1 METHRFSVKD
11 FPYISPS
18 ISNTFR
24 AGLIKKGSV
33 ASLLTQQS
41 YMPFKGLNKPPY
53 FLVLTPRDR
62 DDLGRKLADCIY
74 YDRGEKGKCSD
85 KYPDKNFYALFKLR
99 KPSNFDDAVKV
110 LTYRDIENIINEV
123 EKEEKSSSGR
133 EVLPIVIIPKDSKLN
148 PFSPYYRIKAELLS
162 HKHVSQIV
170 NVETISNPN
179 TLRNSLL
186 SIYVQLFVKAGG
198 VPYLVYNSSL
208 SDANE
213 YNIIIG
219 YSLSRDPIRH
229 KNAVGS
235 IIVYNHVGRWLVSE
249 FVFDELP
256 FNNRDKLNDYKQSL
270 ENALERAYKVAVDKN
285 VIKSVQKVNVIVHY
299 RGKELSTKEEQVI
312 LETINKFREVN
323 PSVYVLKIQQSD
335 MILSATSK
343 DYPDPDMYPPTGY
356 YTKLL
361 PDTFIL
367 QTVGKHIEL
376 GTQKDS
382 KLKGNI
388 VSGGTAKPILV
399 SIKRFGDNENLEL
412 DSAKR
417 ERLSIRLLSTV
428 FALARINY
436 VSVYQHLISEPV
448 TTRYAR
454 ELAYIISRLGSK
466 EVDGEIAL
474 RVLNDKDLKNK
485 MWFI

>member
-1 METHRFSVKD
+1 METHRFSVKY
-11 FPYISPS
+11 FPYISAS
-18 ISNTFR
+18 TSM
-24 AGLIKKGSV
+24 AELIKKDSV
-33 ASLLTQQS
+33 VSLLTHQS
-41 YMPFKGLNKPPY
+41 YMPFKGLDKPPY

-74 YDRGEKGKCSD
+74 YDKGENSKCSD
-85 KYPDKNFYALFKLR
+85 RYPDKNFYALFKLR
-99 KPSNFDDAVKV
+99 RPSNFDDAVKV
-110 LTYRDIENIINEV
+110 LTYGDIEDIINEV
-123 EKEEKSSSGR
+123 EKEKSSSGR
-133 EVLPIVIIPKDSKLN
+133 EVFPIVIIPKDSKLN

-162 HKHVSQIV
+162 HNLVSQIV

-198 VPYLVYNSSL
+198 VPYLVSNSYIL
-208 SDANE
+208 SDVNE

-235 IIVYNHVGRWLVSE
+235 IIVYNRVGQWLASE
-249 FVFDELP
+249 FVLDELP
-256 FNNRDKLNDYKQSL
+256 FNNKDKLDYYKQSL
-270 ENALERAYKVAVDKN
+270 EDALMRAYKVAVNKN
-285 VIKSVQKVNVIVHY
+285 VVRSSQKVNVIVHY

-312 LETINKFREVN
+312 LETIKKFRELN
-323 PSVYVLKIQQSD
+323 SSVYVLKIQQSD
-335 MILSATSK
+335 IILSATSK
-343 DYPDPDMYPPTGY
+343 DYLDPDMYPPTGY
-356 YTKLL
+356 YAKLL

-367 QTVGKHIEL
+367 QTVGKHLEL
-376 GTQKDS
+376 KPRKDG
-382 KLKGNI
+382 KLSGNI

-412 DSAKR
+412 DSARR
-417 ERLSIRLLSTV
+417 EQLSIGLLSTV

-436 VSVYQHLISEPV
+436 VSVYKYLNSEPV

-466 EVDGEIAL
+466 EIDGEMAL
-474 RVLNDKDLKNK
+474 RALKDGLLRDK

>member
-11 FPYISPS
+11 FPYISASTSMAKP
-18 ISNTFR
+18 
-24 AGLIKKGSV
+24 LMKDSV
-33 ASLLTQQS
+33 DSLLRQQS
-41 YMPFKGLNKPPY
+41 YRPFKGLTKLPY
-53 FLVLTPRDR
+53 FLVLAQR
-62 DDLGRKLADCIY
+62 DDLGRKLAECIY
-74 YDRGEKGKCSD
+74 YDKGEDGKCSD
-85 KYPDKNFYALFKLR
+85 KYPDKNFYTLFKLR
-99 KPSNFDDAVKV
+99 RPSNFDDAVKV
-110 LTYRDIENIINEV
+110 LTYTDIKDIIDEI
-123 EKEEKSSSGR
+123 EKEGGSSSGR
-133 EVLPIVIIPKDSKLN
+133 EVFPIVIIPKDSKLN
-148 PFSPYYRIKAELLS
+148 PFSPYFRIKAGLLS
-162 HKHVSQIV
+162 RELVSQIV

-198 VPYLVYNSSL
+198 VPYLVNNSYIF

-219 YSLSRDPIRH
+219 YSLSRDPIRR

-235 IIVYNHVGRWLVSE
+235 IIVYNPVGQWLVSE
-249 FVFDELP
+249 FVFGELP

-270 ENALERAYKVAVDKN
+270 ENALESAYKVVVNKD

-312 LETINKFREVN
+312 LETINKFRRVN

-335 MILSATSK
+335 IILSATSK

-376 GTQKDS
+376 GVQKDG

-388 VSGGTAKPILV
+388 KSGGTAKPILV

-412 DSAKR
+412 DSAR
-417 ERLSIRLLSTV
+417 RDRLSIGLLSTV

-436 VSVYQHLISEPV
+436 VSVYKHLISEPV

-454 ELAYIISRLGSK
+454 ELAYIISRLSSM

-474 RVLNDKDLKNK
+474 RVLRHEPLRDR

>member
-11 FPYISPS
+11 FPYISAS
-18 ISNTFR
+18 TSM
-24 AGLIKKGSV
+24 AEVIKKYSV

-41 YMPFKGLNKPPY
+41 YRPFKGLGKLPY
-53 FLVLTPRDR
+53 FLVLAPR
-62 DDLGRKLADCIY
+62 DDLGRKLAECIY
-74 YDRGEKGKCSD
+74 YDKGENGKCSD
-85 KYPDKNFYALFKLR
+85 KYPNNNFYTLFKLR
-99 KPSNFDDAVKV
+99 RPSSFDDAVKV
-110 LTYRDIENIINEV
+110 LTYRNIEDIFNEV
-123 EKEEKSSSGR
+123 EKEVRSSSVR
-133 EVLPIVIIPKDSKLN
+133 EVFPIVIIQKDSKLN
-148 PFSPYYRIKAELLS
+148 PFSPYFRIKAELLS
-162 HKHVSQIV
+162 LGLVSQIV
-170 NVETISNPN
+170 NVETISDPD

-198 VPYLVYNSSL
+198 VPYLVNNSYIL
-208 SDANE
+208 SDDNE

-235 IIVYNHVGRWLVSE
+235 IIVYNPVGQWLVSE
-249 FVFDELP
+249 FVFGELP

-270 ENALERAYKVAVDKN
+270 ENALESAYEVAVNKD
-285 VIKSVQKVNVIVHY
+285 VIKSAQKINVIVHY

-312 LETINKFREVN
+312 LETINKFRRVN
-323 PSVYVLKIQQSD
+323 SSVYVLKIQQSD
-335 MILSATSK
+335 IILSATSK

-376 GTQKDS
+376 KTRKDG

-412 DSAKR
+412 DSAKL
-417 ERLSIRLLSTV
+417 ERLSIGLLSTV

-436 VSVYQHLISEPV
+436 VSVYRHLISEPV

-454 ELAYIISRLGSK
+454 ELAYIISRLGYK

-474 RVLNDKDLKNK
+474 RVLRNKVLRDK

>member
-11 FPYISPS
+11 FPYISAS
-18 ISNTFR
+18 TSM
-24 AGLIKKGSV
+24 AEVIKKYSV
-33 ASLLTQQS
+33 ASLLAQQS
-41 YMPFKGLNKPPY
+41 YRPFKGLDKLPY
-53 FLVLTPRDR
+53 FLVLAPR
-62 DDLGRKLADCIY
+62 DDLGRKLAECIY
-74 YDRGEKGKCSD
+74 YDKGENGKCSD
-85 KYPDKNFYALFKLR
+85 KYPNSNFYALFKLR
-99 KPSNFDDAVKV
+99 RPSNFDDAVKV
-110 LTYRDIENIINEV
+110 LTYRNIEDIFNEV
-123 EKEEKSSSGR
+123 EKEVRSSSDR
-133 EVLPIVIIPKDSKLN
+133 EVFPIVIIPKESKLN
-148 PFSPYYRIKAELLS
+148 PFSPYFRIKAGLLS
-162 HKHVSQIV
+162 RGLVSQIV
-170 NVETISNPN
+170 NVETISDPD

-198 VPYLVYNSSL
+198 VPYLVNNSYIL

-235 IIVYNHVGRWLVSE
+235 IIVYNPVGQWLVSE
-249 FVFDELP
+249 FVFGELP
-256 FNNRDKLNDYKQSL
+256 FNNRDKLDDYKQSL
-270 ENALERAYKVAVDKN
+270 ENALERAYKVAVNKD
-285 VIKSVQKVNVIVHY
+285 VIKSAQKINVIVHY

-323 PSVYVLKIQQSD
+323 SSVYVLKIQQSD
-335 MILSATSK
+335 IILSATSK

-376 GTQKDS
+376 KTRKDG

-412 DSAKR
+412 GSAKR
-417 ERLSIRLLSTV
+417 ERLSIGLLSTV

-466 EVDGEIAL
+466 EVNIELAL
-474 RVLNDKDLKNK
+474 RFLRNKVFRDK

>member
-11 FPYISPS
+11 FPYISAS
-18 ISNTFR
+18 TSM
-24 AGLIKKGSV
+24 AEVIKKYSV

-41 YMPFKGLNKPPY
+41 YRPFKGLDKLPY
-53 FLVLTPRDR
+53 FLVLAPR
-62 DDLGRKLADCIY
+62 DDLGRKLAECIY
-74 YDRGEKGKCSD
+74 YDKGENGKCSD
-85 KYPDKNFYALFKLR
+85 KYPDSNFYALFKLR
-99 KPSNFDDAVKV
+99 RPSSFDDAVKV
-110 LTYRDIENIINEV
+110 LTYRNIEDIFNEV
-123 EKEEKSSSGR
+123 EKEVRSSSVR
-133 EVLPIVIIPKDSKLN
+133 EVFPIVIIQKDSKLN
-148 PFSPYYRIKAELLS
+148 PFSPYFRIKAELLS
-162 HKHVSQIV
+162 LGLVSQIV
-170 NVETISNPN
+170 NVETISDPD

-198 VPYLVYNSSL
+198 VPYLVNNSYIL
-208 SDANE
+208 SDDNE

-235 IIVYNHVGRWLVSE
+235 IIVYNPVGQWLVSE
-249 FVFDELP
+249 FVFGELP

-270 ENALERAYKVAVDKN
+270 ENALESAYEVAVNKD
-285 VIKSVQKVNVIVHY
+285 VIKSAQKINVIVHY

-312 LETINKFREVN
+312 LETINKFRRVN
-323 PSVYVLKIQQSD
+323 SSVYVLKIQQSD
-335 MILSATSK
+335 IILSATSK

-376 GTQKDS
+376 KTRKDG

-417 ERLSIRLLSTV
+417 ERLSIGLLSTV

-436 VSVYQHLISEPV
+436 VSVYRHLISEPV

-454 ELAYIISRLGSK
+454 ELAYIISRLGYK

-474 RVLNDKDLKNK
+474 RVLRNKVLRDK

>member
-11 FPYISPS
+11 FLYISPS
-18 ISNTFR
+18 TSM
-24 AGLIKKGSV
+24 AEVIKKHSV
-33 ASLLTQQS
+33 DSLLRQQS
-41 YMPFKGLNKPPY
+41 YRPFKGLDKLPY
-53 FLVLTPRDR
+53 FLVLTPRD
-62 DDLGRKLADCIY
+62 DLGRKLAEYIY
-74 YDRGEKGKCSD
+74 YDKDENGKCSD
-85 KYPDKNFYALFKLR
+85 KYPNSNFYALFKLR
-99 KPSNFDDAVKV
+99 RPSNFDDAVKV
-110 LTYRDIENIINEV
+110 LTYRNIEDIFNEV
-123 EKEEKSSSGR
+123 EKEVRSSSNR
-133 EVLPIVIIPKDSKLN
+133 EVFPIVIIQKDSKLN

-162 HKHVSQIV
+162 LGLVSQIV
-170 NVETISNPN
+170 NVETISDPD

-198 VPYLVYNSSL
+198 VPYLVNNSYIL

-235 IIVYNHVGRWLVSE
+235 IIVYNPVGQWLVSE
-249 FVFDELP
+249 FVLDELP
-256 FNNRDKLNDYKQSL
+256 FNNRDKLADYTQSL
-270 ENALERAYKVAVDKN
+270 ENALERAYKVAVNKD
-285 VIKSVQKVNVIVHY
+285 VIKSAQKINVIVHY

-312 LETINKFREVN
+312 LETINKFRKVN
-323 PSVYVLKIQQSD
+323 SSVYVLKIQQSD
-335 MILSATSK
+335 IILSATSK

-376 GTQKDS
+376 KTRKDG

-417 ERLSIRLLSTV
+417 EQLSIGLLSTV

-436 VSVYQHLISEPV
+436 VSVYRHLISEPV

-454 ELAYIISRLGSK
+454 ELAYIISRLGYK
-466 EVDGEIAL
+466 EVNSELAL
-474 RVLNDKDLKNK
+474 RVLKDK

>member
-11 FPYISPS
+11 FPYISAS
-18 ISNTFR
+18 TSM
-24 AGLIKKGSV
+24 AELIKKDSV

-41 YMPFKGLNKPPY
+41 YRPFKGLDKPPY
-53 FLVLTPRDR
+53 FLVLTPG
-62 DDLGRKLADCIY
+62 DDLGRKLAECIY
-74 YDRGEKGKCSD
+74 YDKGENGKCSD
-85 KYPDKNFYALFKLR
+85 KYPNSNFYALFKLR
-99 KPSNFDDAVKV
+99 RPSNFDDAVKV
-110 LTYRDIENIINEV
+110 LTYRDIEDIINEV
-123 EKEEKSSSGR
+123 EKEEGSSSGR
-133 EVLPIVIIPKDSKLN
+133 EVFPIVIIPKESKLN

-162 HKHVSQIV
+162 RGLVSQIV
-170 NVETISNPN
+170 NVETISDPD

-198 VPYLVYNSSL
+198 VPYLVSNSYIL

-235 IIVYNHVGRWLVSE
+235 IIVYNPVGQWLVSE
-249 FVFDELP
+249 FVLDELP
-256 FNNRDKLNDYKQSL
+256 FNNRDKLDDYKQSL
-270 ENALERAYKVAVDKN
+270 ENALERAYKVAVNKD
-285 VIKSVQKVNVIVHY
+285 VIKSAQKVNVIVHY

-312 LETINKFREVN
+312 LETINKFRKVN
-323 PSVYVLKIQQSD
+323 SSVYVLKIQQSD
-335 MILSATSK
+335 IILSATSK
-343 DYPDPDMYPPTGY
+343 DYLDPDMYPPTGY

-376 GTQKDS
+376 KTRKDG

-454 ELAYIISRLGSK
+454 ELAYIISRLGYK
-466 EVDGEIAL
+466 EVDSELAL
-474 RVLNDKDLKNK
+474 RVLRDR

>member
-11 FPYISPS
+11 FPYISAS
-18 ISNTFR
+18 TSK
-24 AGLIKKGSV
+24 AELIMKDSV
-33 ASLLTQQS
+33 DSLLRQQS
-41 YMPFKGLNKPPY
+41 YRPFKGLDKLPY
-53 FLVLTPRDR
+53 FLVLAPR
-62 DDLGRKLADCIY
+62 DDLGRKLAECIY
-74 YDRGEKGKCSD
+74 YDKGENGKCSD
-85 KYPDKNFYALFKLR
+85 KYPNSNFYTLFKLR
-99 KPSNFDDAVKV
+99 RPSNFDDAVKV
-110 LTYRDIENIINEV
+110 LTYRNIEDIFNEV
-123 EKEEKSSSGR
+123 EKEVRSSSVR
-133 EVLPIVIIPKDSKLN
+133 EVFPIVIIPKESKLN
-148 PFSPYYRIKAELLS
+148 PFSPYFRIKAELLS
-162 HKHVSQIV
+162 RGLVSQIV
-170 NVETISNPN
+170 NVETISDPD

-198 VPYLVYNSSL
+198 VPYLVNNSYIL

-235 IIVYNHVGRWLVSE
+235 IIVYNPVGQWLVSE

-270 ENALERAYKVAVDKN
+270 ENALERAYEVAVNKD
-285 VIKSVQKVNVIVHY
+285 VIKSAQKVNVIVHY

-312 LETINKFREVN
+312 LETINKFRRVN
-323 PSVYVLKIQQSD
+323 SSVYVLKIQQSD
-335 MILSATSK
+335 IILSATSK

-376 GTQKDS
+376 KTRKDG

-417 ERLSIRLLSTV
+417 ERLSIGLLSTV

-436 VSVYQHLISEPV
+436 VSVYRHLISEPV

-474 RVLNDKDLKNK
+474 RVLRDKVLRDK

>member
-11 FPYISPS
+11 FPYISAS
-18 ISNTFR
+18 TSMARVIM
-24 AGLIKKGSV
+24 KDSV
-33 ASLLTQQS
+33 ASLLRQRS
-41 YMPFKGLNKPPY
+41 YRPFKGLDKLPY
-53 FLVLTPRDR
+53 FLVLTPRD
-62 DDLGRKLADCIY
+62 DLGRKLAECIY
-74 YDRGEKGKCSD
+74 YDKGENGKCSD
-85 KYPDKNFYALFKLR
+85 MYPDSNFYALFKLR
-99 KPSNFDDAVKV
+99 RPSNFDDAVKV
-110 LTYRDIENIINEV
+110 LTYRDIKDIINEV
-123 EKEEKSSSGR
+123 EREEGSSSSR
-133 EVLPIVIIPKDSKLN
+133 EVFPIVIIPKESKLN
-148 PFSPYYRIKAELLS
+148 PFSPYFRIKAELLS
-162 HKHVSQIV
+162 RGLVSQIV
-170 NVETISNPN
+170 NVETISDPD

-198 VPYLVYNSSL
+198 VPYLVNNSYIL

-235 IIVYNHVGRWLVSE
+235 IIVYNPVGQWLVSE
-249 FVFDELP
+249 FVLDELP
-256 FNNRDKLNDYKQSL
+256 FNNRDKLDDYKQSL
-270 ENALERAYKVAVDKN
+270 ENALERAYKVAVNKD
-285 VIKSVQKVNVIVHY
+285 VIKSAQKVNVIVHY

-323 PSVYVLKIQQSD
+323 SSVYVLKIQQSD
-335 MILSATSK
+335 IILSATSK

-376 GTQKDS
+376 KTRKDG

-417 ERLSIRLLSTV
+417 ERLSIGLLSTV

-436 VSVYQHLISEPV
+436 VSVYRHLISEPV

-454 ELAYIISRLGSK
+454 ELAYIISRLGYK

-474 RVLNDKDLKNK
+474 RVLRNKVLRDK

>member
-11 FPYISPS
+11 FPYISAS
-18 ISNTFR
+18 TSM
-24 AGLIKKGSV
+24 AELIMKDSV

-41 YMPFKGLNKPPY
+41 YRPFKGLDKPPY
-53 FLVLTPRDR
+53 FLVLTPG
-62 DDLGRKLADCIY
+62 DDLGRKLAECIY
-74 YDRGEKGKCSD
+74 YDKGENSKCSD
-85 KYPDKNFYALFKLR
+85 KYPNSNFYALFKLR
-99 KPSNFDDAVKV
+99 RPSNFDDAVKV
-110 LTYRDIENIINEV
+110 LTYRNIEDIFNEV
-123 EKEEKSSSGR
+123 EKEVRSSSDR
-133 EVLPIVIIPKDSKLN
+133 EVFPIVIIPKESKLN

-162 HKHVSQIV
+162 RGLVSQIV
-170 NVETISNPN
+170 NVETISDPD

-198 VPYLVYNSSL
+198 VPYLVNNSYIL

-235 IIVYNHVGRWLVSE
+235 IIVYNHVGQWLVSE
-249 FVFDELP
+249 FVLDELP
-256 FNNRDKLNDYKQSL
+256 FNNRDKLDDYKQSL
-270 ENALERAYKVAVDKN
+270 ENALERAYKVAVNKD
-285 VIKSVQKVNVIVHY
+285 VIKSAQKVNVIVHY

-312 LETINKFREVN
+312 LETINKFRKVN
-323 PSVYVLKIQQSD
+323 SSVYVLKIQQSD
-335 MILSATSK
+335 IILSATSK

-376 GTQKDS
+376 KTRKDG

-417 ERLSIRLLSTV
+417 ERLSIGLLSTV

-436 VSVYQHLISEPV
+436 VSVYRYLISEPV

-454 ELAYIISRLGSK
+454 ELAYIISRLGYK
-466 EVDGEIAL
+466 EVNSEIAL
-474 RVLNDKDLKNK
+474 RVLRDR

>member
-11 FPYISPS
+11 FPYISAS
-18 ISNTFR
+18 TSM
-24 AGLIKKGSV
+24 AELIKKDSV

-41 YMPFKGLNKPPY
+41 YRPFKGLDKPPY
-53 FLVLTPRDR
+53 FLVLTPG
-62 DDLGRKLADCIY
+62 DDLGRKLAECIY
-74 YDRGEKGKCSD
+74 YDKGENGKCSD

-99 KPSNFDDAVKV
+99 RPSNFDDAVKV
-110 LTYRDIENIINEV
+110 LTYRDIEDIINEV

-133 EVLPIVIIPKDSKLN
+133 EVFPIVIIPKDSKLN
-148 PFSPYYRIKAELLS
+148 PFSPYYRIKAKLLS
-162 HKHVSQIV
+162 RRLVSQIV

-198 VPYLVYNSSL
+198 VPYLVYESSSIL

-235 IIVYNHVGRWLVSE
+235 IIVYNPAGQWLASE
-249 FVFDELP
+249 FVLDELP
-256 FNNRDKLNDYKQSL
+256 FNNKDKLDYYKQSL
-270 ENALERAYKVAVDKN
+270 EEALMSAYKVAVNKD

-323 PSVYVLKIQQSD
+323 SSVYVLKIQQSD
-335 MILSATSK
+335 IVLSVTSK

-376 GTQKDS
+376 GAQKDG

-388 VSGGTAKPILV
+388 KSGGTAKPVLV
-399 SIKRFGDNENLEL
+399 SIKRFGDNENSKL
-412 DSAKR
+412 DSAR
-417 ERLSIRLLSTV
+417 RGQLSIGLLSSV

-436 VSVYQHLISEPV
+436 VSVYKHLISEPV

-454 ELAYIISRLGSK
+454 ELAYIISRLSSM
-466 EVDGEIAL
+466 EVDGET
-474 RVLNDKDLKNK
+474 DLKVLRDEPLRHR

>member
-11 FPYISPS
+11 FPYISAS
-18 ISNTFR
+18 TSKSE
-24 AGLIKKGSV
+24 LIMEDSV
-33 ASLLTQQS
+33 VSLLRQQS
-41 YMPFKGLNKPPY
+41 YSPFKGLDKPPY
-53 FLVLTPRDR
+53 FLVLTQR
-62 DDLGRKLADCIY
+62 DDLGRKLAECIY
-74 YDRGEKGKCSD
+74 YDKGENGKCSD
-85 KYPDKNFYALFKLR
+85 MYPNSNFYALFKLSR
-99 KPSNFDDAVKV
+99 PSNFDDAVKV
-110 LTYRDIENIINEV
+110 LTYKDIEDIFNEV
-123 EKEEKSSSGR
+123 EKEVRSSSSR
-133 EVLPIVIIPKDSKLN
+133 KVVLIPIVIIQKDSKLN
-148 PFSPYYRIKAELLS
+148 PFSSYYRIKAELLS
-162 HKHVSQIV
+162 RGLVSQIV
-170 NVETISNPN
+170 NVETISDPD

-198 VPYLVYNSSL
+198 VPYLVNNSYIL

-235 IIVYNHVGRWLVSE
+235 IIVYNPVGQWLVSE
-249 FVFDELP
+249 FVLDKLP
-256 FNNRDKLNDYKQSL
+256 FNNRDKLDDYKQSL
-270 ENALERAYKVAVDKN
+270 ENALERAYKVAVDKD
-285 VIKSVQKVNVIVHY
+285 VIESAQKINVIVHY

-312 LETINKFREVN
+312 LETINKFRRVN
-323 PSVYVLKIQQSD
+323 SSVYVLKIQQSD
-335 MILSATSK
+335 IILSATSK

-376 GTQKDS
+376 KTRKDG

-466 EVDGEIAL
+466 EVNSEIDL
-474 RVLNDKDLKNK
+474 RVPRDR

>member
-11 FPYISPS
+11 FPYISAS
-18 ISNTFR
+18 TSM
-24 AGLIKKGSV
+24 AELIKKDSV
-33 ASLLTQQS
+33 ASLLRHQS
-41 YMPFKGLNKPPY
+41 YRPFKGLDRSPY
-53 FLVLTPRDR
+53 FLVLTPRD
-62 DDLGRKLADCIY
+62 DLGRKLAECIY
-74 YDRGEKGKCSD
+74 YDQGENGKCSD

-99 KPSNFDDAVKV
+99 RPSNFDDAVKV
-110 LTYRDIENIINEV
+110 LTYRDIENIVNEV
-123 EKEEKSSSGR
+123 EKEKSSSGR
-133 EVLPIVIIPKDSKLN
+133 EVFPIVIIPKDSKLN

-162 HKHVSQIV
+162 HNLVSQIV
-170 NVETISNPN
+170 NVETISNAN
-179 TLRNSLL
+179 TLMNSLL

-198 VPYLVYNSSL
+198 VPYLVSNSYL

-229 KNAVGS
+229 KNTVGS
-235 IIVYNHVGRWLVSE
+235 IIVYNPAGQWLVSE
-249 FVFDELP
+249 FVLDELP
-256 FNNRDKLNDYKQSL
+256 FNNRDKLDDYKQSL
-270 ENALERAYKVAVDKN
+270 ENALERAYKVAVDKD
-285 VIKSVQKVNVIVHY
+285 VIKSVQRVNVIVHY

-312 LETINKFREVN
+312 LETINKFRRVN
-323 PSVYVLKIQQSD
+323 SSVYVLKIQQSD
-335 MILSATSK
+335 IILSATSN

-376 GTQKDS
+376 KTRKDS

-399 SIKRFGDNENLEL
+399 SIKRFGDDENLEL

-474 RVLNDKDLKNK
+474 RVVRDGPLKDR